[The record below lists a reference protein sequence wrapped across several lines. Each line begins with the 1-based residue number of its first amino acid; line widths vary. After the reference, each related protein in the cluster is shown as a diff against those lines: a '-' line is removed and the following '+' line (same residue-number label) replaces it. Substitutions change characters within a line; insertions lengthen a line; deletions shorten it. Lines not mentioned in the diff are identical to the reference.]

1 MKNFIE
7 HLKSLSKRILII
19 VILFQLCRLL
29 FLLFNLKSFGDI
41 SFIETL
47 RIFFFGIRFD
57 LSAII
62 IFYFP
67 VFILFLLPG
76 NFRNKLI
83 YQKILKY
90 LFFIITAIIL
100 LLNFIDIEYF
110 KYTNKRSTADLF
122 DLFGYGNDMLT
133 LLPQFIKD
141 FWYII
146 LLWISFIFIAWFFYP
161 SFIKVTEKYQ
171 FRIRIILKES
181 IALIIIAGVLIV
193 IARGL
198 DFKPVRIITAA
209 RYTTPNNI
217 PLILNT
223 PFTILKT
230 INSQN
235 LESPEYFSKEES
247 LQIFDP
253 HIQINNEGEFKN
265 LNVVVIIVES
275 LSKEYIGTFNQFE
288 CYTPFL
294 DSLFNESYILE
305 NSYANGQKSIEALP
319 AIFSSL
325 PAIMNDPYIS
335 SPYASNKIYS
345 LANIL
350 KTKGYSSSFFHGGA
364 NGTMGFD
371 NFVYAAGFDN
381 YYGRDEYTGK
391 DDYDGNWGIFD
402 EEYLQYFAN
411 TLSTFNQPFFSTVF
425 TLSSHHPYTIPEK
438 HKGKFKKGKMDIHQS
453 ILYTDYSLRKFFE
466 AASQMPWY
474 NNTLFVITADHT
486 STAYYKY
493 YKNKVGKYTIPL
505 VFYNPGDPGLKGRSN
520 KVCQQTDIMPSVLD
534 YLNYNGEILAF
545 GQSCFNNN
553 RDHFAVNYIN
563 GIFQIIE
570 DNHSLFFDGEK
581 SIELYNLQSDRN
593 LETNILESKN
603 ELKEKL
609 ESKLKSI
616 IQTYYDCLINN
627 QLHK

>member
-181 IALIIIAGVLIV
+181 IALIIIAGILIV